1 MSNQKN
7 HILSLEEA
15 RKFLVNYQGLNGN
28 CHYRREE
35 GIITYFKKVGCI
47 QYDPLNVVGRNAD
60 LTLQA
65 RVEGYQPNMLY
76 SLLYDKRSII
86 DAWDKMM
93 AMYLQKDW
101 PYFKRLR
108 ASKGREMQAI
118 LERRNSIQALDHLDE
133 VKKFIKEQGPSQPNQ
148 IDIGVCNPGKW
159 GHKNLASSAMDYLF
173 NIGVLG
179 IYSKTNVQRTYDLV
193 DNLLE
198 KEILEQEDPFQTDEE
213 FYEWYVN
220 RRIGSIGMLW
230 GSNGSGWLG
239 HFISDSKIRTPS
251 IKSLLEKG
259 KIEEFYVQSIKK
271 PFYIRSEDTKYLNQ
285 DATQKEMR
293 FLAPLD
299 NLLWDRK
306 MIKDIF
312 QFEYSWEVYTP
323 VIKRKFGY
331 YVLPVLYGNRFI
343 GRFEPKQYR
352 GEEELRIENWWWED
366 GMELNEEIIK
376 ALEEGM
382 KRFCNYLG
390 AQRVNQDDWYHI
402 VLKR

>member
-7 HILSLEEA
+7 RILSLEEA
-15 RKFLVNYQGLNGN
+15 RKFLVGYQGLNGL
-28 CHYRREE
+28 CHYNKEE
-35 GIITYFKKVGCI
+35 GIIAYFEKVGCI

-60 LTLQA
+60 ITLQA
-65 RVEGYQPNMLY
+65 RVEGYQSSMLY
-76 SLLYDKRSII
+76 SLLYDKKSII

-108 ASKGREMQAI
+108 ASKGREMKAI
-118 LERRNSIQALDHLDE
+118 LARRNSIQALDHLDE
-133 VKKFIKEQGPSQPNQ
+133 VKKFINEHGPSQSNQ

-159 GHKNLASSAMDYLF
+159 GHKKLASSAMDYLF
-173 NIGVLG
+173 NIGILG
-179 IYSKTNVQRTYDLV
+179 IYSKTNVQKIYDLV
-193 DNLLE
+193 ENLLE

-213 FYEWYVN
+213 FYEWYVK
-220 RRIGSIGMLW
+220 RRIGSVGMLW
-230 GSNGSGWLG
+230 GVNGGGWLG
-239 HFISDSKIRTPS
+239 HFISDSKIRTPA
-251 IKSLLEKG
+251 IRSLLAKG
-259 KIEEFYVQSIKK
+259 EIEEFYVQSIKK
-271 PFYIRSEDTKYLNQ
+271 PFYIRSEDTNYLNYEVK
-285 DATQKEMR
+285 QKEIR

-306 MIKDIF
+306 MIRDVF
-312 QFEYSWEVYTP
+312 RFEYSWEVYTP

-331 YVLPVLYGNRFI
+331 YVLPVLYGNCFI

-352 GEEELRIENWWWED
+352 GEKELRIENWWWEE
-366 GMELNEEIIK
+366 GTELNEELIE

-382 KRFCNYLG
+382 NRFCNYLG
-390 AQRVNQDDWYHI
+390 AQQVNKDDWYHV